1 MKSMSS
7 SAVDILR
14 SKLDGTF
21 IDGSDFYQSVE
32 IIPSADLDSFRLSY
46 SGEPTTG
53 MGIWLDLS
61 DTFAHHPNSS
71 YSYFYPSHDLLG
83 STLVGSTT
91 LSGNLPDS
99 PFLMILGDVASTKES
114 EQLIG
119 YGGNNQDFDLLEFG
133 SAQLSRLTLPLEILT
148 LEDDFV
154 NNTIVLPDDS
164 SLTKRTYDRPATD
177 VLVQHQANL
186 AAKGISIY
194 IPTEEPAAGSVHY
207 DLVIPSLLASKGT
220 LKFTSDAVQLAPSGE
235 ISATKLTSAEP
246 FDASKV
252 HPIGVR
258 PEKQDISS
266 SGFLLEYSDSVTFPS
281 LVRPDGYFDSNT
293 IKPFGETVSSAV
305 SIVNDSVDGDHDY
318 VVFNVPTGEQFESL
332 VLQDFVLVDSTQ
344 ESTLDQS
351 TLDFSLTAIGA
362 DGKPSE
368 VSVAS
373 GTFGVSDVGKSLHE
387 IASISPLAL
396 SAGQW
401 LFEVEPTSGFPA
413 TLEAAYGFRFGP
425 GLEIDMSGV
434 LLQQDEDALTPFS
447 LSLPTQTTDSKSLS
461 WSVSNLP
468 SGLTHAAGVI
478 SGSLDPNFNTEGKGS
493 ASVASPQTVTLV
505 ATAEGVSK
513 SFDLPFSVLNTP
525 DAPVLT
531 GLVAD
536 DTPFVGVEDSPL
548 EISYTDL
555 FAKVGSG
562 YEDADG
568 DRPLFV
574 LQASPDLPG
583 SIRIGASNLDSDSIS
598 SQPLFDAVSGYLEP
612 GRSLYV
618 ELEQDVNSDLVPLQD
633 AFNLSVYDL
642 ALDQIYGSAPLP
654 IRINATPDAP
664 ISPAV
669 QIGDFFEGDA
679 YQVDSLTAADPD
691 FASGIPITTH
701 SYLQT
706 STIPGFVLSPDG
718 GWSFDPSN
726 AVYDKLS
733 AGERLTQTVQ
743 YTISDVGFT
752 GTGSDQPPVQGSFNF
767 DVIGTNDAP
776 NPFIP
781 ASLTAPITEN
791 NSVTRDL
798 PKNDFEGSSDPAS
811 PDYDR
816 LEYAISSTSVKP
828 AGFTLDEVNRQFTY
842 DPSGAGY
849 EQLPVG
855 AVLSESVLLDV
866 VDSKA
871 ASSSIQLDFTVN
883 GVNDL
888 PSINRFDV
896 VSAHADG
903 RSLKEGDR
911 FEFTVAD
918 LLAYSDASD
927 VDQPFNSIIN
937 GTDQN
942 LTFKF
947 SAVTNTGSLFEILP
961 GQPDVRLDFSN
972 DTSLFNQPLDP
983 AKTYAWQTDS
993 DLNGLQWAFSLL
1005 AFDGLAESSNPVQ
1018 VKFDLDPVDDQPG
1031 LAPTTGNYTYSVQ
1044 EQTAA
1049 EFDIDVL
1056 NSDLNGLSPD
1066 RVALEFAPGGN
1077 ANGQF
1082 ELVSKSTDQWTL
1094 KFNPADRELPGSSK
1108 PALQSFTASVIAV
1121 DSDAQGQ
1128 RGLASAPVD
1137 FTVSLNNSPDQVLS
1151 LTAEG
1156 IAQTLKPSDT
1166 SINLDLDY
1174 QTRGS
1179 SGAAIEGPSQFSA
1192 TLSFDSALTL
1202 STHSLDPKIIV
1213 GAISSSN
1220 GRSVVT
1226 LSSSSLD
1233 DFTASSKTAGIDF
1246 GGLTFVRS
1254 DDPSLPLDPR
1264 SYSFDL
1270 ALDKQSGFENLTD
1283 SIVISPQASG
1293 FIGLYQDKVFDL
1305 VDFDTPLSVD
1315 TSAQSVMLKDPAYS
1329 GFTLDYSSPAKPF
1342 DTLKLTR
1349 KDDIVT
1355 LDRPLTVLLD
1365 DGDDTIDFSPLTT
1378 YLNAYSL
1385 DVSLGKGKDT
1395 IKLPQNSSLDALP
1408 GNSQQLNVSDFELGF
1423 DRLDTPGGLIQRR
1436 DQVIDFAGKHQA
1448 LDLDFAP
1455 IAINLDRADTF
1466 TASIAD
1472 TVFSEA
1478 TPLIGSSVALDP
1490 GSSADTVQL
1499 KISLS
1504 DAPAAAELVL
1514 LEAPSNSVWTWSAL
1528 QPGDHS
1534 AVLSFNPASDLAP
1547 IDALK
1552 ELREAASALGV
1563 KSSINLSST
1572 KLEIQWLSTGDP
1584 APRDSFSKQ
1593 ISVQASS
1600 PSTDGGID
1608 FASSSEPINLTLSLS
1623 KTNRDVAAV
1632 HASSKS
1638 DRVVLLSEAF
1648 DDGKTDSVFAAAGDD
1663 LIEVGDGDA
1672 GHGEFG
1678 NDRLIAMA
1686 GTSTTQLFGGQ
1697 GDDLLIG
1704 AQGDDL
1710 FAGAGDD
1717 VLAVRGQGSFLWGQ
1731 GGRDT
1736 FVLLDDSIRLL
1747 SPGAGMTRVKD
1758 FDTTDDLINIHSARV
1773 TSMDQLNITRFGR
1786 RSTQISIKSSLN
1798 HHLGTSSFA
1807 VIENIRPDQLS
1818 ASNFS
1823 FTQNSL
1829 IADNLSRVASIDQF
1843 I

>member
-7 SAVDILR
+7 SAIDILR
-14 SKLDGTF
+14 SKVDGTF
-21 IDGSDFYQSVE
+21 SDISDFYQTVE

-61 DTFAHHPNSS
+61 DTFTHHPNSS

-83 STLVGSTT
+83 TTLVGSTT
-91 LSGNLPDS
+91 LSGNIPDF

-119 YGGNNQDFDLLEFG
+119 FGGNNQDFDLLELG
-133 SAQLSRLTLPLEILT
+133 SAQLSRLTLPVDNLISGGL
-148 LEDDFV
+148 V
-154 NNTIVLPDDS
+154 NNAIVLPDGT
-164 SLTKRTYDRPATD
+164 SLTHQTFGRPATD
-177 VLVQHQANL
+177 VLEQHQANL

-194 IPTEEPAAGSVHY
+194 IPTEEPAAGSVHF
-207 DLVIPSLLASKGT
+207 DLVVPSSLASQGD
-220 LKFTSDAVQLAPSGE
+220 LKFTSDASQLVSSAGE
-235 ISATKLTSAEP
+235 ILATEITPAEP
-246 FDASKV
+246 FDVSKV

-266 SGFLLEYSDSVTFPS
+266 SGFLLEYSDSLTFPS
-281 LVRPDGYFDSNT
+281 LIRPDGYFEAT
-293 IKPFGETVSSAV
+293 ATKPFAQTVSSAV

-318 VVFNVPTGEQFESL
+318 AVFNVPTGEQFESL
-332 VLQDFVLVDSTQ
+332 VLQDFVLVDATQ
-344 ESTLDQS
+344 QS
-351 TLDFSLTAIGA
+351 TLDFSLTSIGV
-362 DGKPSE
+362 DGKPSAT
-368 VSVAS
+368 SVAS
-373 GTFGVSDVGKSLHE
+373 GTFGLSDIGKSLHE
-387 IASISPLAL
+387 IAGISPLSL
-396 SAGQW
+396 TAGQW

-413 TLEAAYGFRFGP
+413 SQEAAYGFRFGP

-468 SGLTHAAGVI
+468 PGLTHAAGVI
-478 SGSLDPNFNTEGKGS
+478 TGSLDLNFNTEGKGS

-513 SFDLPFSVLNTP
+513 IFDLPFSVRNTP

-536 DTPFVGVEDSPL
+536 YTPFVGVEDVAL

-555 FAKVGSG
+555 LAKVGSSG
-562 YEDADG
+562 YEDPDG
-568 DRPLFV
+568 DQPLFV
-574 LQASPDLPG
+574 LQASSGLPG
-583 SIRIGASNLDSDSIS
+583 SIRIGASNLDPALIP
-598 SQPLFDAVSGYLEP
+598 SQPSFDAASAYLSP
-612 GRSLYV
+612 GDSFYV
-618 ELEQDVNSDLVPLQD
+618 ELDQDVNSDLVPLQNAID
-633 AFNLSVYDL
+633 LSVYDL
-642 ALDQIYGSAPLP
+642 ELDQTYGLAPLP
-654 IRINATPDAP
+654 IRIDGTPDAP
-664 ISPAV
+664 ILSTV
-669 QIGDFFEGDA
+669 QIGDFTEGDA

-691 FASGIPITTH
+691 FASGIPVTTH
-701 SYLQT
+701 SYVQ
-706 STIPGFVLSPDG
+706 SSSIPGFDLSQDG

-726 AVYDKLS
+726 AFYDKLS
-733 AGERLTQTVQ
+733 EGERLSQTVQ

-752 GTGSDQPPVQGSFNF
+752 GTGTDQLPVQGTLNF

-776 NPFIP
+776 NPDIP

-791 NSVTRDL
+791 ISVTRDL

-816 LEYAISSTSVKP
+816 LQYAISSTIPKP

-842 DPSGAGY
+842 DPSGPGY
-849 EQLPVG
+849 DQIPVG
-855 AVLSESVLLDV
+855 AVLRESVLLDV

-871 ASSSIQLDFTVN
+871 ASSSVQLDFTVN
-883 GVNDL
+883 GANDL
-888 PSINRFDV
+888 PSFSRFDV
-896 VSAHADG
+896 ISTHVDDVP
-903 RSLKEGDR
+903 LKEGDR

-927 VDQPFNSIIN
+927 ADLPFDSITN

-947 SAVTNTGSLFEILP
+947 SAVTNTGSLFEVLP
-961 GQPDVRLDFSN
+961 GQPDRLLDFAN
-972 DTSLFNQPLDP
+972 DFSLLDQPLDP

-1005 AFDGLAESSNPVQ
+1005 AFDGLAESANPVL
-1018 VKFDLDPVDDQPG
+1018 VRFDLDPVDDQPG

-1049 EFDIDVL
+1049 EFDIDIL

-1077 ANGQF
+1077 SDGQF
-1082 ELVSKSTDQWTL
+1082 ELVSKSNAQWTL

-1121 DSDAQGQ
+1121 DFDAQDQ

-1174 QTRGS
+1174 QIRGS
-1179 SGAAIEGPSQFSA
+1179 SDGAIEGPSQFSA

-1202 STHSLDPKIIV
+1202 STYSLDSKINV

-1246 GGLTFVRS
+1246 GSLTFVRS
-1254 DDPSLPLDPR
+1254 DYPTLPLDPR

-1270 ALDKQSGFENLTD
+1270 DLNKQSGFENLTD

-1315 TSAQSVMLKDPAYS
+1315 TSAQRVTLKDPAYS
-1329 GFTLDYSSPAKPF
+1329 GFSLDYSSPYKPF
-1342 DTLKLTR
+1342 DTLKLTT

-1365 DGDDTIDFSPLTT
+1365 DGDDTIDFTPLTS
-1378 YLNAYSL
+1378 YLNAYSV

-1423 DRLDTPGGLIQRR
+1423 DRLETPGGLIQRR

-1448 LDLDFAP
+1448 LALDFAP
-1455 IAINLDRADTF
+1455 LAINLDRADTLI
-1466 TASIAD
+1466 ASIAD

-1478 TPLIGSSVALDP
+1478 TPLIGSSMALDP

-1499 KISLS
+1499 RVSLS
-1504 DAPAAAELVL
+1504 DAPAAAELVF
-1514 LEAPSNSVWTWSAL
+1514 LEAPSSSLWTWSAI

-1534 AVLSFNPASDLAP
+1534 AVLSFNPASGSAP
-1547 IDALK
+1547 IDALT
-1552 ELREAASALGV
+1552 EFREVAGALGV
-1563 KSSINLSST
+1563 KSSTNLPST

-1600 PSTDGGID
+1600 PSTASGID

-1686 GTSTTQLFGGQ
+1686 GASTTQLFGGQ

-1710 FAGAGDD
+1710 FAGAGND
-1717 VLAVRGQGSFLWGQ
+1717 VLAVRGQSSFLWGQ

-1747 SPGAGMTRVKD
+1747 NPGAGLTRVKD
-1758 FDTTDDLINIHSARV
+1758 FDTSDDLINIHSADV
-1773 TSMDQLNITRFGR
+1773 TSMDQLILTRFGR
-1786 RSTQISIKSSLN
+1786 RSTQISIKSSVN
-1798 HHLGTSSFA
+1798 HSLGTSSFA

>member
-1 MKSMSS
+1 MSATNT
-7 SAVDILR
+7 AVDILGFR
-14 SKLDGTF
+14 NDGSF
-21 IDGSDFYQSVE
+21 IDGSDFYQVVE
-32 IIPSADLDSFRLSY
+32 IIPNPDNDSFALSY
-46 SGEPTTG
+46 SGEATTG
-53 MGIWLDLS
+53 LGVILDSSKL
-61 DTFAHHPNSS
+61 FANHPETSFS
-71 YSYFYPSHDLLG
+71 YLLKSQDLVG
-83 STLVGSTT
+83 STLVGNHELTGTDPVYSFLTISVF
-91 LSGNLPDS
+91 SGE
-99 PFLMILGDVASTKES
+99 LGS
-114 EQLIG
+114 
-119 YGGNNQDFDLLEFG
+119 GGGNQDFDILEFG
-133 SAQLSRLTLPLEILT
+133 TAQLSRIELPGEELTSQSPPT
-148 LEDDFV
+148 SV
-154 NNTIVLPDDS
+154 TSRIVLPDDTIS
-164 SLTKRTYDRPATD
+164 PLEEFSVSQPASWVFEKLQDR
-177 VLVQHQANL
+177 L
-186 AAKGISIY
+186 AVYGISAY
-194 IPTEEPAAGSVHY
+194 ETSLDPDLVPTGKEVL
-207 DLVIPSLLASKGT
+207 DLVIPSSQASKGF
-220 LKFTSDAVQLAPSGE
+220 LEFQSDAVEFVSIGE
-235 ISATKLTSAEP
+235 VKATEVTPAKQ
-246 FDASKV
+246 FDPTLV
-252 HPIGVR
+252 HPIGLFINPYGLDVNT
-258 PEKQDISS
+258 KA
-266 SGFLLEYSDSVTFPS
+266 LLVEYSDSSTFPS
-281 LVRPDGYFDSNT
+281 LVQPDSFY
-293 IKPFGETVSSAV
+293 IEPFGQSALSSV
-305 SIVNDSVDGDHDY
+305 SIVNDIDANDVDY
-318 VVFNVPTGEQFESL
+318 IVFEVPDSKTFESL
-332 VLQDFVLVDSTQ
+332 VLDDFVSLSSNSGDPS
-344 ESTLDQS
+344 
-351 TLDFSLTAIGA
+351 LDFELSAVNA
-362 DGKPSE
+362 DGT
-368 VSVAS
+368 VAAAPIVS
-373 GTFGVSDVGKSLHE
+373 GTFGLSNIGDDLAD
-387 IASISPLAL
+387 IAGISPLSL

-401 LFEVEPTSGFPA
+401 LLEVKPTSSFA
-413 TLEAAYGFRFGP
+413 SSQEAAYSFSFAP
-425 GLEIDMSGV
+425 GLDIDMSGV
-434 LLQQDEDALTPFS
+434 LLQQNEDAPTPFS
-447 LSLPTQTTDSKSLS
+447 LSLPTQTIDSKSLS
-461 WSVSNLP
+461 WSADTLP
-468 SGLTHAAGVI
+468 AGLTLAAGVI
-478 SGSLDPNFNTEGKGS
+478 TGSLAPDFNTEGKGS

-513 SFDLPFSVLNTP
+513 TFDLPFSVQNTA

-536 DTPFVGVEDSPL
+536 NTPVVGTEDLPL
-548 EISYTDL
+548 EISHTEL
-555 FAKVGSG
+555 LAKVGSG

-568 DRPLFV
+568 DQALFV
-574 LQASPDLPG
+574 LQASADLPG
-583 SIRIGASNLDSDSIS
+583 SVRIGASNLDPASTLSLPS
-598 SQPLFDAVSGYLEP
+598 FDAASAYLAP
-612 GRSLYV
+612 GNSFYV
-618 ELEQDVNSDLVPLQD
+618 ELDQDVNSDLVPLLQN

-642 ALDQIYGSAPLP
+642 ELDQIFGSASLP
-654 IRINATPDAP
+654 IRIDATPDAP
-664 ISPAV
+664 IPPNV
-669 QIGDFFEGDA
+669 QISDFTEGDA
-679 YQVDSLTAADPD
+679 FQVDSLTATDPD
-691 FASGIPITTH
+691 FASGIPVTTH
-701 SYLQT
+701 SYVQT
-706 STIPGFVLSPDG
+706 SAIPGFDLSEDG
-718 GWSFDPSN
+718 GWSFDPAN
-726 AVYDKLS
+726 VAYDKLA
-733 AGERLTQTVQ
+733 AGERLTQTVR

-752 GTGSDQPPVQGSFNF
+752 GTGIGTDQPPVQGTFNF

-776 NPFIP
+776 NPDIP
-781 ASLTAPITEN
+781 ASLTEPITEN
-791 NSVTRDL
+791 ISVTGDL

-811 PDYDR
+811 RDYDR
-816 LEYAISSTSVKP
+816 LEYTINSTIPEP
-828 AGFTLDEVNRQFTY
+828 AGFTLDEVNRQFTF
-842 DPSGAGY
+842 DPSGSEY

-855 AVLSESVLLDV
+855 AVRSESVLLDV

-871 ASSSIQLDFTVN
+871 ASSSVQLDFTVN
-883 GVNDL
+883 GANDL
-888 PSINRFDV
+888 PSFSRFDV
-896 VSAHADG
+896 ISTHADG

-947 SAVTNTGSLFEILP
+947 SAVINTGSLFEILP
-961 GQPDVRLDFSN
+961 GQPDLLLDFSN

-993 DLNGLQWAFSLL
+993 DLNGLQSAFSLL

-1082 ELVSKSTDQWTL
+1082 ELVSKSADQWTL

-1108 PALQSFTASVIAV
+1108 PSLQSFTASVIAV

-1365 DGDDTIDFSPLTT
+1365 DGDDTIDFSPLTS

-1395 IKLPQNSSLDALP
+1395 IKLPQNSFLDALP

-1499 KISLS
+1499 KVSLS

-1534 AVLSFNPASDLAP
+1534 AVLSFNPASGSAP
-1547 IDALK
+1547 IDALT
-1552 ELREAASALGV
+1552 ELREVAGALGV
-1563 KSSINLSST
+1563 KSSTNLPST
-1572 KLEIQWLSTGDP
+1572 NLEIQWLSTGDP

-1600 PSTDGGID
+1600 PSTASGID

-1686 GTSTTQLFGGQ
+1686 GASTTQLFGGQ

-1747 SPGAGMTRVKD
+1747 NPGAGLTRVKD
-1758 FDTTDDLINIHSARV
+1758 FDTTDDLINIHSASV

>member
-1 MKSMSS
+1 MSS

-14 SKLDGTF
+14 SKLDRTF

-91 LSGNLPDS
+91 LSGNIPDF

-133 SAQLSRLTLPLEILT
+133 SAQLSRITLPLEILT

-154 NNTIVLPDDS
+154 NNTIVLPDGS

-207 DLVIPSLLASKGT
+207 DLVVPSSLASQGD
-220 LKFTSDAVQLAPSGE
+220 LKFTSDAVQLVSSGGE
-235 ISATKLTSAEP
+235 ILATEITPADP
-246 FDASKV
+246 FDALKI

-344 ESTLDQS
+344 TQKS

-373 GTFGVSDVGKSLHE
+373 GTFGVSDIGKSLHE

-413 TLEAAYGFRFGP
+413 SQEAAYGFRFGP

-468 SGLTHAAGVI
+468 SGLTHDAAGVI
-478 SGSLDPNFNTEGKGS
+478 SGSLDPNFNTQGKGS

-536 DTPFVGVEDSPL
+536 YTPFVGVEDVPL
-548 EISYTDL
+548 EISYADL

-583 SIRIGASNLDSDSIS
+583 SIRIGASNLDSALIS
-598 SQPLFDAVSGYLEP
+598 SQPSFDAVSDYLEP
-612 GRSLYV
+612 GDSLYV
-618 ELEQDVNSDLVPLQD
+618 ELDQDVNSEVVPLLQN

-654 IRINATPDAP
+654 ILINATPDAP

-669 QIGDFFEGDA
+669 QIGDFIEGDA

-706 STIPGFVLSPDG
+706 STIPGFVLSTDG

-816 LEYAISSTSVKP
+816 LQYAISSTSVKP

-961 GQPDVRLDFSN
+961 DQPDVRLDFSN

-1202 STHSLDPKIIV
+1202 STHSLDPKISV

-1233 DFTASSKTAGIDF
+1233 DFTVSSKTAGIDF

-1395 IKLPQNSSLDALP
+1395 IKLPQNSSLDALL

-1499 KISLS
+1499 RVSLS

-1534 AVLSFNPASDLAP
+1534 AVLSFNPASDSAP

-1798 HHLGTSSFA
+1798 HHLGSSSFA